1 MPNPPSRVAPPP
13 SPERIAAWSEHW
25 SAGAL
30 HARTAS
36 PEENYAGETRA
47 FWLALFAGLPHGA
60 RVLDLCCGNGPLAR
74 LLLDS
79 GLLRERGL
87 QLHAID
93 AARLAPAWLEAVAAP
108 DRARLHFHSGVDA
121 ARLPFA
127 DASFEL
133 CISQYGVEYAGAPAM
148 HEARRVLRAGGR
160 FAAVLHHREALPVQ
174 AVREQLQHIDWLRG
188 AGGPIE
194 AAERVA
200 ADAATA
206 TNARAMPDE
215 AIARRAASAVW
226 PELLRIA
233 GGAIEHALAL
243 GADEQPEAAQAHLA
257 QLRDELARIALR
269 QRELVEVALDR
280 EQVVALLA
288 PLGERAAWI
297 EELRE
302 SDRTVLGWIA
312 LADRAPD

>member
-1 MPNPPSRVAPPP
+1 MPNPPHELASAP

-36 PEENYAGETRA
+36 PDENYAGETRA
-47 FWLALFAGLPHGA
+47 FWLALFAALPRGA

-74 LLLDS
+74 LLLDG
-79 GLLRERGL
+79 GLLREHEL

-93 AARLAPAWLEAVAAP
+93 AARLAPAWLDSVAAP
-108 DRARLHFHSGVDA
+108 ERERLHFHSGVDA

-133 CISQYGVEYAGAPAM
+133 CISQYGIEYVGAPAM
-148 HEARRVLRAGGR
+148 HEVRRVLRAGGR
-160 FAAVLHHREALPVQ
+160 FAAVLHHRDALPVQ
-174 AVREQLQHIDWLRG
+174 AVREQLRHIDWLRG

-194 AAERVA
+194 AAERAA
-200 ADAATA
+200 ADAAAA
-206 TNARAMPDE
+206 TDARASLDE
-215 AIARRAASAVW
+215 AIARRVASAVW

-233 GGAIEHALAL
+233 GGALAHALAL
-243 GADEQPEAAQAHLA
+243 GAGEQREAAQAHLA

-269 QRELVEVALDR
+269 QRELVEAALDR

-288 PLGERAAWI
+288 PLGECAPWI
-297 EELRE
+297 GELRD
-302 SDRTVLGWIA
+302 SDRTLLGWIA